1 MDKITNY
8 KKVSLKPNI
17 AQTYKLIYVKEL
29 TIVNN
34 SSTADV
40 EIVIGINGEGFK
52 LLANKT
58 ITKNDLYNQNTTI
71 KLKSSEEAE
80 VEIVLNGDIRNNVT
94 MISADGGSSTNP
106 YDDTEIRENI
116 TNIEKNISMDVNPKI
131 EKNKNDINI
140 LTTKTNNI
148 KEDIISFYP
157 IIQSENYINIQPN
170 NNDVIDLS
178 NWDKYDLLQKRYIC
192 SMPLNSYTTITLP
205 QLSDDIDM
213 NPPTPPSH
221 PQVVPDRNKNN
232 FIEVLLQVNSN
243 ITLHYQDGG
252 SFEGDFTLTRGKY
265 KFIAKYNLLSY
276 DWQINI
282 YNLDNRIQNYS
293 YTISE
298 QEPNNLDGMP
308 NGHIWY
314 KI

>member
-205 QLSDDIDM
+205 QLSDDID
-213 NPPTPPSH
+213 
-221 PQVVPDRNKNN
+221 
-232 FIEVLLQVNSN
+232 
-243 ITLHYQDGG
+243 
-252 SFEGDFTLTRGKY
+252 
-265 KFIAKYNLLSY
+265 
-276 DWQINI
+276 
-282 YNLDNRIQNYS
+282 
-293 YTISE
+293 
-298 QEPNNLDGMP
+298 
-308 NGHIWY
+308 
-314 KI
+314 

>member
-1 MDKITNY
+1 
-8 KKVSLKPNI
+8 
-17 AQTYKLIYVKEL
+17 
-29 TIVNN
+29 
-34 SSTADV
+34 
-40 EIVIGINGEGFK
+40 
-52 LLANKT
+52 
-58 ITKNDLYNQNTTI
+58 
-71 KLKSSEEAE
+71 
-80 VEIVLNGDIRNNVT
+80 
-94 MISADGGSSTNP
+94 
-106 YDDTEIRENI
+106 
-116 TNIEKNISMDVNPKI
+116 
-131 EKNKNDINI
+131 
-140 LTTKTNNI
+140 
-148 KEDIISFYP
+148 
-157 IIQSENYINIQPN
+157 
-170 NNDVIDLS
+170 
-178 NWDKYDLLQKRYIC
+178 
-192 SMPLNSYTTITLP
+192 MPLNSYTTITLP